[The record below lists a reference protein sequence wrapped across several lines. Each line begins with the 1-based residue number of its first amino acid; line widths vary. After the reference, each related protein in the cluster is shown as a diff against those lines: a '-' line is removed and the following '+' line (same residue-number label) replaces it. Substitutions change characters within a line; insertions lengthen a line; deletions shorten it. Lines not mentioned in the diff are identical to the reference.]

1 MSDRISRRDMFTRE
15 ILKLFFNLAST
26 KTLNEEELH
35 RESLEQYF
43 KSPIHSY
50 PLLQEMPWDLLVT
63 EAEMRGI
70 PIEGRNK
77 NDIARDLFL
86 KDNNSTT

>member
-1 MSDRISRRDMFTRE
+1 MSDRISRRDMFTKE
-15 ILKLFFNLAST
+15 IIRLFFNLAST
-26 KTLNEEELH
+26 KTLDEEELK
-35 RESLEQYF
+35 RERLEQYF

-50 PLLQEMPWDLLVT
+50 PLLQEMPWDLLVA

-70 PIEGRNK
+70 PIEGRDK

-86 KDNNSTT
+86 IDNNSTT

>member
-1 MSDRISRRDMFTRE
+1 MFTRE
-15 ILKLFFNLAST
+15 ILKLFFNLASI
-26 KTLNEEELH
+26 KTLDEEELK

-50 PLLQEMPWDLLVT
+50 PLLQEMPWDLLVA

-70 PIEGRNK
+70 PIEGRDK

-86 KDNNSTT
+86 IGNNSTT